1 MDTVGLILG
10 GVIGVLVGAV
20 AGWLLADRKSRIALA
35 SMQTD
40 LAVAQERSKD
50 ALSDLQIARTTLE
63 EQRSDLTILQSD
75 RASLEAR
82 LNAEKEQVAMLR
94 DNVASTLASLK
105 SVQEEL
111 NKRMQERSTLT
122 ANLEAEKK
130 SLADQREQLAAMSVR
145 LKESFS
151 ELSVEALK
159 QNTGQFMTLA
169 EQKFKTLQTEAAG
182 SLEQKKAEMQQ
193 ILQPMQ
199 QTLDL
204 YKTKLDDIE
213 KSRSQAYVD
222 IKQHLTEVATTQKNL
237 SVETRQLVQAL
248 RKPQGRGRWGELT
261 LKRLFE
267 MAGMANRVTFLEQV
281 TTDDGK
287 YRPDCIVELPDER
300 QVIIDSKCVIDAFLD
315 ASECT
320 DEALRATHLV
330 RHAKQIRSRME
341 ELSKKAYW
349 DQFDKAPDFVVMF
362 LPGEAFLYAA
372 VELEPDLIEDAL
384 TSRVIVAAPSALLG
398 LLRIIEHGWRQKQIE
413 QSANEIRD
421 LAGALYERINK
432 LASHFSKLGDAINS
446 VNKRYNETVGSLE
459 KNVLSSARKMS
470 ELGIGD
476 GKPPVAELEEVN
488 EHVRDLSSKSWVALP
503 ETVESEKSA

>member
-1 MDTVGLILG
+1 MEIVSFIVGG
-10 GVIGVLVGAV
+10 GIGVLVGGAT
-20 AGWLLADRKSRIALA
+20 GWLLADRKSRLNVSAL
-35 SMQTD
+35 QTE
-40 LAVAQERSKD
+40 LAVAQERSRD
-50 ALSDLQIARTTLE
+50 ASAELQTARSTLDEHRRDLSVLQR
-63 EQRSDLTILQSD
+63 DH
-75 RASLEAR
+75 ASLETN
-82 LNAEKEQVAMLR
+82 LKNEKEQVVALR
-94 DNVASTLASLK
+94 QGVMAAQGTLQT
-105 SVQEEL
+105 VQEEL
-111 NKRMQERSTLT
+111 NHRLQERSTLL

-130 SLADQREQLAAMSVR
+130 SLADQREQLTVISNR
-145 LKESFS
+145 LKETFS
-151 ELSVEALK
+151 ELSVKAL
-159 QNTGQFMTLA
+159 QENTGQFMTLA

-204 YKTKLDDIE
+204 YKTKLDAIE
-213 KSRSQAYVD
+213 KSRSEAYVD

-267 MAGMANRVTFLEQV
+267 MAGLANRVTFLEQV
-281 TTDDGK
+281 TTEDGK
-287 YRPDCIVELPDER
+287 YRPDCIVQLPDKR

-315 ASECT
+315 ATECT
-320 DEALRATHLV
+320 DEALRATHLA
-330 RHAKQIRSRME
+330 RHAKQIRTRVD

-349 DQFDKAPDFVVMF
+349 EQFEQSPDFVVMF
-362 LPGEAFLYAA
+362 LPGEPFLYAA
-372 VELEPDLIEDAL
+372 VELDASLIEDAL
-384 TSRVIVAAPSALLG
+384 KNRIIVAAPSALLG

-413 QSANEIRD
+413 QSAHEIRD

-432 LASHFSKLGDAINS
+432 LASHFTKLGEAINT

-459 KNVLSSARKMS
+459 RNVLSSARKMS

-476 GKPPVAELEEVN
+476 GTPPVAELEEVAG
-488 EHVRDLSSKSWVALP
+488 HVRDLSSKSWTALP
-503 ETVESEKSA
+503 ESVESETSP